1 MRKNYEI
8 NIISNENF
16 LQKDNFGGSIMN
28 NKALHN
34 ENEETRE
41 VVLEQSCKQ
50 EYIMKRI
57 IVTDD
62 YVEFEGFPLSEGIS
76 EISIYKP
83 VTPNKIVVNLGKKE
97 KENYCNYKLVDKRL
111 NREDDE
117 LRYLELVLL
126 LYSIEKK
133 KEFSFIEIDG
143 AYYLD

>member
-1 MRKNYEI
+1 MKNQ
-8 NIISNENF
+8 NNKRNNNF
-16 LQKDNFGGSIMN
+16 SEYNYGGNIMN
-28 NKALHN
+28 NTELHN

-41 VVLEQSCKQ
+41 VVLEQSCKDK
-50 EYIMKRI
+50 YIIKRI

-76 EISIYKP
+76 EISIYKS

-97 KENYCNYKLVDKRL
+97 KENYCNYTLVNKRL

-117 LRYLELVLL
+117 IHYLELVLL

-133 KEFSFIEIDG
+133 KEFSFLDIEG
-143 AYYLD
+143 VYYLAD